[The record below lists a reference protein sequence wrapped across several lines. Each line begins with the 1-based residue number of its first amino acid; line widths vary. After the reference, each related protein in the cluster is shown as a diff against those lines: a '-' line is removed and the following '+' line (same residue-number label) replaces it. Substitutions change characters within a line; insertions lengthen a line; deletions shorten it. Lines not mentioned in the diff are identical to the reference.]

1 MCTGCNQQ
9 RLATDSAELEG
20 DLGIP
25 KTTVSEILTQD
36 LGMQCVVAKF
46 FPRLLLPEQKEHHA
60 AVANDLIQ
68 TITNEPDFLKNVTT
82 RDESWVYG
90 CDLEMKVQSSQW
102 ESTGSPHLKKVWQSH
117 KIKILLTEL
126 SDWEGVFHHE

>member
-1 MCTGCNQQ
+1 MI
-9 RLATDSAELEG
+9 LAHDF
-20 DLGIP
+20 
-25 KTTVSEILTQD
+25 
-36 LGMQCVVAKF
+36 GMKCVVAKF
-46 FPRLLLPEQKEHHA
+46 VQQLLLPEQKEHHA

-102 ESTGSPHLKKVWQSH
+102 ESTGSPHLKRVQPSLS
-117 KIKILLTEL
+117 KIKSMLTVFF
-126 SDWEGVFHHE
+126 DGEGVVHHK